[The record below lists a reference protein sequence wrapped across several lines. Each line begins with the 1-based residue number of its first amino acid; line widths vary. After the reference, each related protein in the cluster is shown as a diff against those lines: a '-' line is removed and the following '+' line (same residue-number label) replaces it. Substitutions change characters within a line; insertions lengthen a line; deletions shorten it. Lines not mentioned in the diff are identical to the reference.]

1 MASKESSNLMESEE
15 TPSDERCTGMEE
27 TEGIAGI
34 QQASVRTS
42 FSTEAGNVLEQ
53 NSQDRV
59 QVRLVSKTTAC
70 EAVIYSDTIGR

>member
-15 TPSDERCTGMEE
+15 TPSDERCSGMEE
-27 TEGIAGI
+27 TEGIAGT

-42 FSTEAGNVLEQ
+42 FSAKAGNVLER

-59 QVRLVSKTTAC
+59 QVRVVSKTAAC
-70 EAVIYSDTIGR
+70 KAVIESDTAGH